1 MPGAKSTLPE
11 HLRASVDEGLISLDE
26 ARMMATTPPDVVVR
40 PRGRPSTGVL
50 RTQVRLR
57 PEDIERARAL
67 GGGNVSAGIRLALA
81 GAEKPASSKKS

>member
-1 MPGAKSTLPE
+1 MAPRKPVDKS
-11 HLRASVDEGLISLDE
+11 
-26 ARMMATTPPDVVVR
+26 ARK

-67 GGGNVSAGIRLALA
+67 GGGNVSAGIRLALSVVIDWA
-81 GAEKPASSKKS
+81 PKPTSGT

>member
-1 MPGAKSTLPE
+1 MAPRKP
-11 HLRASVDEGLISLDE
+11 VDQS
-26 ARMMATTPPDVVVR
+26 ATK

-67 GGGNVSAGIRLALA
+67 GGGNVSAGIRLALSVAIGLAPKQAA
-81 GAEKPASSKKS
+81 GT